1 MNIEWEEGFT
11 ISVSVYSDEVMIS
24 ANRAGLLSL
33 ARQLTALANE
43 EPGAHVHYDTY
54 NSLEDGSKQ
63 LIVELMA
70 D

>member
-1 MNIEWEEGFT
+1 MNIEWEDGFS
-11 ISVSVYSDEVMIS
+11 ISVNANSDEVMVS

-43 EPGAHVHYDTY
+43 EPGAHIHYDTY
-54 NSLEDGSKQ
+54 NSLEDGSKE
-63 LIVELMA
+63 LVVELTS

>member
-1 MNIEWEEGFT
+1 MNIDWEDGFS
-11 ISVSVYSDEVMIS
+11 ISVRFETDEVTLS

-43 EPGAHVHYDTY
+43 EPGSHIHYDTY
-54 NSLEDGSKQ
+54 NSLEDGSKE
-63 LIVELMA
+63 LIVELTA

>member
-1 MNIEWEEGFT
+1 MKIEWEDGFS
-11 ISVSVYSDEVMIS
+11 ISVRFEADEVTLS

-43 EPGAHVHYDTY
+43 APGAHIHYDAF
-54 NSLEDGSKQ
+54 NSLEDGSKE
-63 LIVELMA
+63 LVVELTA

>member
-1 MNIEWEEGFT
+1 MNIDWEDGFS
-11 ISVSVYSDEVMIS
+11 ISVRFETDEVTLS

-43 EPGAHVHYDTY
+43 EPGAHIHYDTY
-54 NSLEDGSKQ
+54 NSLEDGSKE
-63 LIVELMA
+63 LIVELTA